1 MCRVL
6 RTLTVVST
14 TLQVCV
20 IVYRAA
26 TVAHVWL
33 PTVHVLTITRQQTN
47 LVNVLQILPESLSD
61 LDSTMRLH
69 DERRRVRKQLVL
81 ITSVSPEWLH
91 AEQREAIDITWRVE
105 LVIAKRVPVR
115 AYQNRKDVTMD
126 SVSATR
132 TLGALLRNVLQRKGR
147 HSPCPGTDHRS

>member
-33 PTVHVLTITRQQTN
+33 STVHVPTITRQQTN

-61 LDSTMRLH
+61 PDSMMGRI
-69 DERRRVRKQLVL
+69 RKQLVL
-81 ITSVSPEWLH
+81 NKCFPRAGYN
-91 AEQREAIDITWRVE
+91 AERR
-105 LVIAKRVPVR
+105 R
-115 AYQNRKDVTMD
+115 
-126 SVSATR
+126 
-132 TLGALLRNVLQRKGR
+132 
-147 HSPCPGTDHRS
+147 